1 VGGQKENVMFKYTQL
16 QLSRLLALA
25 GAHGHWWA
33 PALLGPGDRA
43 EGWSEEGPRPQ
54 YIDRPGGWTPEE
66 VDALRGAIGGPDDMG
81 GVPAPT
87 PDSLG
92 RCGHTTATGRL
103 QWWVAPDGATRIAAW
118 RAHPSVQ
125 QALEASREASDREEK
140 ARAAV
145 QVAREALA
153 GPAWW
158 NTPGMG
164 CGVGQEAHPDLL
176 APLAA
181 YDAAQREAYRAAA
194 HLEAVRGQDLPPV
207 MVLLGVISPD
217 GALRD
222 FQVPEGVGAVSAG
235 AASAFVDAIRVVS
248 EGAELG
254 LPPWLR
260 AFAGWYSTPVGEG
273 EVKPP
278 KPGVY
283 LQALACDPRTPV
295 TPPPPKVALDKR
307 PVPRV

>member
-1 VGGQKENVMFKYTQL
+1 MFKYTKIQL
-16 QLSRLLALA
+16 TRLIALA

-33 PALLGPGDRA
+33 PALLNPGGRSEGWA
-43 EGWSEEGPRPQ
+43 EGEGPQPL
-54 YIDRPGGWTPEE
+54 DRPEGWTPDE
-66 VDALRGAIGGPDDMG
+66 VDELRAAMGGPDDMG

-125 QALEASREASDREEK
+125 VALEASREAASREEA

-145 QVAREALA
+145 QAAREALA

-158 NTPGMG
+158 STPGMG
-164 CGVGQEAHPDLL
+164 CVVGEAVHPDLIG
-176 APLAA
+176 PLAA
-181 YDAAQREAYRAAA
+181 YDAAQREAYRADA
-194 HLEAVRGQDLPPV
+194 HLGAVRGEVLPPV
-207 MVLLGVISPD
+207 MVLLAVIGPD

-235 AASAFVDAIRVVS
+235 AASAFVDAVRVVS

-260 AFAGWYSTPVGEG
+260 AFAEWYSAPVGEG

-278 KPGVY
+278 KPEIY
-283 LQALACDPRTPV
+283 LRALGCDPRTPV

>member
-1 VGGQKENVMFKYTQL
+1 MFKYTQL

-43 EGWSEEGPRPQ
+43 EEGRSEEGPRPQ
-54 YIDRPGGWTPEE
+54 YIDRPGGWTPGA

-125 QALEASREASDREEK
+125 EALEASREAADREEA

-145 QVAREALA
+145 QTAREALA
-153 GPAWW
+153 GASWW
-158 NTPGMG
+158 NTPMG
-164 CGVGQEAHPDLL
+164 CVVGEAVHPDLL
-176 APLAA
+176 GPLAA
-181 YDAAQREAYRAAA
+181 YDAAQREAYRADA
-194 HLEAVRGQDLPPV
+194 HLGAVRGQDLPPV
-207 MVLLGVISPD
+207 MVLLAVIGPD

-222 FQVPEGVGAVSAG
+222 FQVPEGIAAVSAG
-235 AASAFVDAIRVVS
+235 AASAFVDAVRVVS
-248 EGAELG
+248 EAERE
-254 LPPWLR
+254 LPTWLR
-260 AFAGWYSTPVGEG
+260 AFAEWYAAPVGEG

-278 KPGVY
+278 KPEIY
-283 LQALACDPRTPV
+283 LRALGCDPRTPV